1 MTPPLTYYTIFLKFL
16 PLGYKYYNKIFIKL
30 KALILANATSSC
42 QISKLDWW
50 YVKADFY
57 KMNLEKYKEDLMIL
71 ADKIISLRKKEGMTQ
86 EDLAGQVGVS
96 RQSVSKWESSL
107 SMPDLDKVVKLS
119 QIFSVSTDF
128 LLDDSLGM
136 EQVIVDEK
144 VEETSRIIDLDLLN
158 QYYSAYDKLAKF
170 ISLATILV
178 IVSPIAYM
186 TLADINESL
195 GVIILLALIAFAV
208 GLFINSG
215 FAISK
220 YEFIEKE
227 PYNFSYGVE
236 GVIEKNLNDYMPKLK
251 RNIIIAIAI
260 FTLSPA
266 IYLLAINQGMTSNT
280 PIYLFLLLTAIG
292 ASLMGYSMIKYS
304 SYRDILKYRDP
315 KIQKKEGKIGKISG
329 VLWITAIGIFFIYS
343 FWTGNWQASWIIFVI
358 AGFLQVIVAMVL
370 D

>member
-1 MTPPLTYYTIFLKFL
+1 
-16 PLGYKYYNKIFIKL
+16 
-30 KALILANATSSC
+30 
-42 QISKLDWW
+42 
-50 YVKADFY
+50 
-57 KMNLEKYKEDLMIL
+57 MIL

-86 EDLAGQVGVS
+86 EDLAGQIGVS

-136 EQVIVDEK
+136 EQVIVDAK
-144 VEETSRIIDLDLLN
+144 VEDTSRLIDLDLLN

-178 IVSPIAYM
+178 ITSPIAFM
-186 TLADINESL
+186 ALESINENL
-195 GVIILLALIAFAV
+195 AIIIFLALIAFAV

-215 FAISK
+215 FTISK
-220 YEFIEKE
+220 FEFIEKE

-236 GVIEKNLNDYMPKLK
+236 GVIEKNLNDYMPRLK
-251 RNIIIAIAI
+251 RNVIIAIAI
-260 FTLSPA
+260 FILSPA
-266 IYLLAINQGMTSNT
+266 VYLLAINQGVTNNM
-280 PIYLFLLLTAIG
+280 PVYLFLLLTAIG

-358 AGFLQVIVAMVL
+358 AGFLQVIFAMVL

>member
-1 MTPPLTYYTIFLKFL
+1 
-16 PLGYKYYNKIFIKL
+16 
-30 KALILANATSSC
+30 
-42 QISKLDWW
+42 
-50 YVKADFY
+50 
-57 KMNLEKYKEDLMIL
+57 MIL
-71 ADKIISLRKKEGMTQ
+71 ADKIINLRKKEGMTQ

-144 VEETSRIIDLDLLN
+144 VEDTSRLIDLDLLN

-178 IVSPIAYM
+178 ITSPIAFM
-186 TLADINESL
+186 ALESINENL
-195 GVIILLALIAFAV
+195 AIIIFLALIACAV

-220 YEFIEKE
+220 FEFIEKE

-251 RNIIIAIAI
+251 KNVIISIAI
-260 FTLSPA
+260 FILSPA
-266 IYLLAINQGMTSNT
+266 VYLLAINQGVTNNI
-280 PIYLFLLLTAIG
+280 PVYLFLLLTAIG
-292 ASLMGYSMIKYS
+292 ASIMGYSMIKYS

-315 KIQKKEGKIGKISG
+315 KIQKKEGKTNKISG

-343 FWTGNWQASWIIFVI
+343 FWKGNWQTSWIIFVI

>member
-1 MTPPLTYYTIFLKFL
+1 
-16 PLGYKYYNKIFIKL
+16 
-30 KALILANATSSC
+30 
-42 QISKLDWW
+42 
-50 YVKADFY
+50 
-57 KMNLEKYKEDLMIL
+57 MIL
-71 ADKIISLRKKEGMTQ
+71 ADKIISLRKKSGMTQ
-86 EDLAGQVGVS
+86 EDLASQIGVS
-96 RQSVSKWESSL
+96 RQSVSKWESSMA
-107 SMPDLDKVVKLS
+107 MPDLDKIVKLS

-144 VEETSRIIDLDLLN
+144 VEDTVKIIDLYLLN

-170 ISLATILV
+170 ISLATFLI
-178 IVSPIAYM
+178 ITSPIAYM
-186 TLADINESL
+186 TLESVNESL
-195 GVIILLALIAFAV
+195 AIVVFLALVACAV

-215 FAISK
+215 FAVSK
-220 YEFIEKE
+220 FDFIEKE

-251 RNIIIAIAI
+251 RNVIIAIAI
-260 FTLSPA
+260 FILSPA
-266 IYLLAINQGMTSNT
+266 VYLLAINQGITSDT
-280 PIYLFLLLTAIG
+280 PVYLFLLLIAIG

-315 KIQKKEGKIGKISG
+315 KIQEKEGRIGKISG

-343 FWTGNWQASWIIFVI
+343 FWTGNWQSSWIIFVI
-358 AGFLQVIVAMVL
+358 AGFLQVIIAMVL

>member
-1 MTPPLTYYTIFLKFL
+1 
-16 PLGYKYYNKIFIKL
+16 
-30 KALILANATSSC
+30 
-42 QISKLDWW
+42 
-50 YVKADFY
+50 
-57 KMNLEKYKEDLMIL
+57 MIL

-86 EDLAGQVGVS
+86 EDLAGQIGVS

-144 VEETSRIIDLDLLN
+144 VEETSRLIDLDLLN

-170 ISLATILV
+170 ISLATFLI
-178 IVSPIAYM
+178 ITSPIAFM
-186 TLADINESL
+186 ALEGINESL
-195 GVIILLALIAFAV
+195 AIVVFLALVACAV
-208 GLFINSG
+208 GLFINFG
-215 FAISK
+215 FTIRK
-220 YEFIEKE
+220 FEFIEKE

-236 GVIEKNLNDYMPKLK
+236 GVIEKNLNDYMPILK
-251 RNIIIAIAI
+251 RNVIIAIAI
-260 FTLSPA
+260 FILSPT
-266 IYLLAINQGMTSNT
+266 IYLLAINQGITSNT
-280 PIYLFLLLTAIG
+280 PVYLFLLLTAIG

-343 FWTGNWQASWIIFVI
+343 FWTGNWQSSWIIFVI